1 MATDAWWE
9 VLAPQVRDPQRQG
22 QVSAVIPAT
31 RPPVWE
37 DAGQD
42 NLLRPSGS
50 RGQGPTQDTETKSF
64 HSSLSAHPALGAS
77 GEAGDT
83 RRCLSSRA
91 PRSEPLTHA

>member
-1 MATDAWWE
+1 M
-9 VLAPQVRDPQRQG
+9 PQVRDPQRQG

-42 NLLRPSGS
+42 NLLRLSRS
-50 RGQGPTQDTETKSF
+50 RGQGPTQDTQKP
-64 HSSLSAHPALGAS
+64 SLSTPSPQHSRLS
-77 GEAGDT
+77 GHVEKWRNT
-83 RRCLSSRA
+83 CRCLSSRA